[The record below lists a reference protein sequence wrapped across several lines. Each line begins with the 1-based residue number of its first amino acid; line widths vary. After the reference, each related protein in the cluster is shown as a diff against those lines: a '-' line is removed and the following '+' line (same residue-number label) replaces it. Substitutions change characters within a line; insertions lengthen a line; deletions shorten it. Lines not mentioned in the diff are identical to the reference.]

1 MSPTTSHRV
10 LVIEDDAVVAM
21 LVEEI
26 LLDMGLQVLTSPT
39 LDSALVDIEMATF
52 DAAIVDMH
60 LRGDNASPITQL
72 LLERKTPFL
81 VLSGLDQSGF
91 TRRHPQIQALLKPFD
106 RAGLEA
112 AVHTMLR
119 T

>member
-1 MSPTTSHRV
+1 MSRTTSPRV

-39 LDSALVDIEMATF
+39 LDSALVDIEIAAF

-60 LRGDNASPITQL
+60 LRGDSASPITRVL
-72 LLERKTPFL
+72 LDRKTPFL

-91 TRRHPQIQALLKPFD
+91 TLRHPQIQALLKPFD
-106 RAGLEA
+106 RAALEA
-112 AVHTMLR
+112 AVHKMLVA
-119 T
+119 